1 MRTDPPETAIAAMVF
16 LTAIAV
22 GLVLFIEFITKAL
35 R

>member
-1 MRTDPPETAIAAMVF
+1 MRTDPPETAIAAMLL

-22 GLVLFIEFITKAL
+22 GLVLIVELITKGL

>member
-1 MRTDPPETAIAAMVF
+1 VRTDPPETAIAAMLL

-22 GLVLFIEFITKAL
+22 GLVLIVELITKGL